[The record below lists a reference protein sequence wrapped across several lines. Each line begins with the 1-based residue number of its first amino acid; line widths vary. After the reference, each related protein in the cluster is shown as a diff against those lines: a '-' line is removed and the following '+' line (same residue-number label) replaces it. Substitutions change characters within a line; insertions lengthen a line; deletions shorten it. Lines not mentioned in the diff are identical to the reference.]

1 MEKLAAA
8 CLISGLSRRLIS
20 RRSLGHG
27 FTSLSGQKASSDL
40 FVELLRPLQG
50 PLEIYCRRML
60 RDRSQVEDVLQSA
73 IADAF
78 AKFDRYA
85 GGTNFKAWIFRFVTL
100 EVFNRNTKHEP
111 VVLGEIPADLPAEES
126 WELVLNGDTFDAMLD
141 DPDIVLDHFD
151 DVVVDALQRLAPAE
165 RAVILLRGI
174 GQFSYKEIHELLSI
188 PVGSV
193 IGYLSRA
200 RKRLRIALADYAT
213 EHGLFR
219 SPHRKPLSGR
229 ESNWAEEG
237 GSAS

>member
-1 MEKLAAA
+1 L
-8 CLISGLSRRLIS
+8 
-20 RRSLGHG
+20 
-27 FTSLSGQKASSDL
+27 TGQKASSDL

-50 PLEIYCRRML
+50 PLEVYCRRML

-78 AKFDRYA
+78 AKFDRYT

-111 VVLGEIPADLPAEES
+111 VGLGEIPADLAADES

-141 DPDIVLDHFD
+141 DPDVVLDHFD
-151 DVVVDALQRLAPAE
+151 DVVVDALERLAPLE
-165 RAVILLRGI
+165 RATLLLRGI
-174 GQFSYKEIHELLSI
+174 GEFSYKEIHELLSI

-213 EHGLFR
+213 QHGLFR
-219 SPHRKPLSGR
+219 TPQPSPSSRRS
-229 ESNWAEEG
+229 EG
-237 GSAS
+237 QA